1 VQTKCRLRTL
11 PTKQLEKTMTLR
23 KYLLPVLMALTTLS
37 PLALLPGVS
46 HAQGTSIA
54 TPRIDGF
61 DVEPAARAA
70 AGNELF
76 FTLYGSPGGR
86 ASVQIT
92 GGSGIL
98 LLEEVESGVY
108 EGLYTI
114 RARDQISANSSATAN
129 LRLGNRVAT
138 NVLDEPL
145 IKGAGRMV
153 RPTPAATLPAI
164 TRFEVDPPARLVS
177 GSEMFFSFTGT
188 PGGIAS
194 TRIPGV
200 RGKVMLNEISSG
212 VYEGVYTIKNRD
224 RIANDAAI
232 TANLRVGEQETTVA
246 LGYPLMSRLGIPSGS
261 RRVAQQLCVNCGVV
275 EAVNVIEVQG
285 DGNYIGPIL
294 GGIAGA
300 VLGSQVGSGRGT
312 TVAQIAGAVGG
323 AVVGREV
330 QKRTSVT
337 KHYEVVVR
345 LDNGG
350 TQTIS
355 YPADPG
361 MAVGTRIRVENGTLV
376 RA

>member
-1 VQTKCRLRTL
+1 
-11 PTKQLEKTMTLR
+11 MTFL
-23 KYLLPVLMALTTLS
+23 KHLLLVLMALTALA
-37 PLALLPGVS
+37 PLAFTPGVA
-46 HAQGTSIA
+46 HAQSTSIA

-76 FTLYGSPGGR
+76 FTLYGSPGGT
-86 ASVQIT
+86 ASVQIA
-92 GGSGIL
+92 GASGNL

-114 RARDQISANSSATAN
+114 RARDQITAASSATAN
-129 LRLGNRVAT
+129 LRLGNRVAS

-145 IKGAGRMV
+145 IRGAARTATRV
-153 RPTPAATLPAI
+153 PAAIVPAI
-164 TRFEVDPPARLVS
+164 TRFEVDPPARLVP
-177 GSEMFFSFTGT
+177 GGEMFFSLTGN
-188 PGGIAS
+188 PGGVAS
-194 TRIPGV
+194 TLIPGV
-200 RGKVMLNEISSG
+200 RGKVLLSEISPG
-212 VYEGVYTIKNRD
+212 IYEGVYTIKNRD

-232 TANLRVGEQETTVA
+232 TANLRLGEQETTVA
-246 LGYPLMSRLGIPSGS
+246 LGYPLMSRVGIPSGS
-261 RRVAQQLCVNCGVV
+261 RRAAQVCVNCGVV

-330 QKRTSVT
+330 QKRNSVT

-345 LDNGG
+345 LENGG

-355 YPADPG
+355 FPADPG
-361 MAVGTRIRVENGTLV
+361 LAVGTRIRVENGTLV
-376 RA
+376 RV